1 MKKTLIT
8 FTIMLTLLS
17 IEKRTVENVFMPGY
31 STNELEDLNPHFKKK
46 VKKLITTMEK
56 KGHSVKISDT
66 YRSQERQDFIFK
78 ASSVLS
84 GIKGGSRGV
93 TGTVNSKHSI
103 TKNGEPSSCAVD
115 IRPQKNMSIK
125 DQAEFYTVL
134 RDEAV
139 KIGLRSGANFKKRK
153 SSPFYEY
160 GLGYDPGHVEIYCK
174 R

>member
-8 FTIMLTLLS
+8 ITIILTLIS
-17 IEKRTVENVFMPGY
+17 AEKRNIENIFMPGY
-31 STNELEDLNPHFKKK
+31 STNELEDLNPYFKNK
-46 VKKLITTMEK
+46 VKKLVKTMEK
-56 KGHSVKISDT
+56 KGHKVKISDT
-66 YRSQERQDFIFK
+66 YRSQERQEFIFK
-78 ASSVLS
+78 ASRVLS
-84 GIKGGSRGV
+84 KIRGGSRGV

-125 DQAEFYTVL
+125 EQAEFYIVL